1 MKRAVIIMMTD
12 KPKLLMK
19 LLHRAGKDN
28 DKKRKEKKKK

>member
-19 LLHRAGKDN
+19 LLNRAGK
-28 DKKRKEKKKK
+28 KKNGKAKEKKK

>member
-19 LLHRAGKDN
+19 LLHRAGKKH
-28 DKKRKEKKKK
+28 DKKTKEKKK